1 MRTGSAVFFIGFRQR
16 AITQLIRMA
25 IRTLEEWASDFKA
38 SLDVNRRRSG
48 AKLREQSLSLL
59 SKGGVVALLS
69 GGCGSAF
76 R

>member
-16 AITQLIRMA
+16 AIAQLIRMA

-48 AKLREQSLSLL
+48 AKLREQSFNLL
-59 SKGGVVALLS
+59 SKGGVVALSS